1 MSLTYTSRSAMP
13 FFWCAG
19 LAFSAVLHIGLPTQ
33 ILSSPVA
40 DVEATEPQPDGITGA
55 IMFDLSDIIAAP
67 PALQEDNIAQE
78 EAVKAPTVTESP
90 EAVEAAKAAE
100 QPLLAQIPYDVE
112 DESLK
117 FGVAAPEPEAETE
130 EVAEEVATEHKPEQI
145 EAESQVGAED
155 RQAAQQSISG
165 VEAETQAETAKAESE
180 GLTAEQTEEIR
191 EWQKS
196 IVLLISGAKTYP
208 TKARRDRIEGEVH
221 VKFTLDRYG
230 ALLSTEVVKSSG
242 STVLDG
248 AAIQTVE
255 QLGKMPTPPNYL
267 SGTEF
272 TLIIP
277 LRYSF
282 K

>member
-1 MSLTYTSRSAMP
+1 MSLTYTSRGTKP
-13 FFWCAG
+13 LFWCAG
-19 LAFSAVLHIGLPTQ
+19 LALSAALHIGLPTQ
-33 ILSSPVA
+33 ILSSPSA
-40 DVEATEPQPDGITGA
+40 EPEAVDPQPDGITGA
-55 IMFDLSDIIAAP
+55 LMFDLSDIIAAP
-67 PALQEDNIAQE
+67 SALQEDSIPQE

-100 QPLLAQIPYDVE
+100 QPLLSQIPYDVE

-117 FGVAAPEPEAETE
+117 FGVAAPEPEVETE
-130 EVAEEVATEHKPEQI
+130 EVAEEVATEHEPEQI

-155 RQAAQQSISG
+155 REASQQSVAG
-165 VEAETQAETAKAESE
+165 VEAETEAETAKAESE
-180 GLTAEQTEEIR
+180 GLTAEQTAEIR

-208 TKARRDRIEGEVH
+208 AKARSDRIEGEVH
-221 VKFTLDRYG
+221 IQFTLDRYG
-230 ALLSTEVVKSSG
+230 ALVSTQVVKSSG
-242 STVLDG
+242 STVLDD
-248 AAIQTVE
+248 AATQTVK

-267 SGTEF
+267 SGNAF
-272 TLIIP
+272 MLIIP